1 MKDKE
6 ITLVGGGLAGCLLAV
21 FLARRGFPVRV
32 FERLPDMRKHPI
44 PAGRSINLS
53 LSARGI
59 HALKEV
65 GLYGE
70 VERHLVAMPGRMI
83 HDREG
88 NLLYQPYGRDES
100 AVHYSV
106 ERAVLNKILL
116 DGAEAAGAQLFF
128 GEKCEGLDFRDRLLQ
143 LHREADGYRRTLPFE
158 TVIGTDGAGSA
169 VRRAMIVQKGIDCR
183 DEHLPHGY
191 KELVIPPKPDG
202 GFALEKNAL
211 HIWPRGGFMLIA
223 LPNPGGDFTCTLF
236 LANEGSPSFGEL
248 VEPAAVGAFFRRW
261 FGDVAELIP
270 DLESTFLRNPLGVL
284 GTVRCRRWHAGEVL
298 LIGDAAHAIVP
309 FHGQGMNLAFEDC
322 ALLDRMLDE
331 AGSWREVFERFE
343 AEQLPNANAIADMAL
358 ENYVEMRDTVR
369 DPKFALQKA
378 LSFELEKRLP
388 RRFIPRY
395 SMVMFHAEIPYAVA
409 FERGAVQQALLDEL
423 TRDAH
428 ALADIDLDA
437 ATALARDRLPP
448 LP

>member
-1 MKDKE
+1 MTAMQRDVA
-6 ITLVGGGLAGCLLAV
+6 IVGAGLCGPLLAV
-21 FLARRGFPVRV
+21 LLARRRFRV
-32 FERLPDMRKHPI
+32 TLYERGDDPREKAPSG
-44 PAGRSINLS
+44 GRSINLA
-53 LSARGI
+53 LAARGI
-59 HALKEV
+59 HALQRA
-65 GLYGE
+65 GLME
-70 VERHLVAMPGRMI
+70 AVEPLLLPMRGRSV
-83 HDREG
+83 HDEAG
-88 NLLYQPYGRDES
+88 NVELLPYGQREHEVIHS
-100 AVHYSV
+100 VSRAGLNRVLVEAAAAEGVTLRFGHEAVGAETGSV
-106 ERAVLNKILL
+106 RMRERASGREFRL
-116 DGAEAAGAQLFF
+116 DAPLIAA
-128 GEKCEGLDFRDRLLQ
+128 
-143 LHREADGYRRTLPFE
+143 
-158 TVIGTDGAGSA
+158 DGAGSA
-169 VRRAMIVQKGIDCR
+169 VRRGLDATAGIGAT
-183 DEHLPHGY
+183 ESPLPHSY
-191 KELVIPPKPDG
+191 KELTLPPGAG
-202 GFALEKNAL
+202 GTFRLDPGAL

-331 AGSWREVFERFE
+331 AGSWRDVSERCG

-358 ENYVEMRDTVR
+358 EYCVEMRDTVR

-409 FERGAVQQALLDEL
+409 FERGAVQQALLDEP

-428 ALADIDLDA
+428 APADIGLGA
-437 ATALARDRLPP
+437 ATALARDRPPP